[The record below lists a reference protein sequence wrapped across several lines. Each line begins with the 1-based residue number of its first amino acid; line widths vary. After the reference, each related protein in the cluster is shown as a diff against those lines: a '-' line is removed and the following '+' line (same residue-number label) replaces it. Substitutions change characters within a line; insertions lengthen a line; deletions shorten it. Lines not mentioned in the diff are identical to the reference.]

1 MWLVNSNDEP
11 TFPHKLLLEKT
22 QSSKICKASANGL
35 SSNIKLSKPRLSK
48 MKQLGR
54 NFPVDDFFEPL
65 GEKGPIE
72 NSLVKKI
79 KNIHVKDLENK
90 DAVHIFSEKTVD
102 TISEKFKGE
111 IAKHAGSG
119 ITLTSNE
126 IKDIIKVIRSSGN
139 KGSL

>member
-1 MWLVNSNDEP
+1 MWLVNSNDES
-11 TFPHKLLLEKT
+11 TFPRKLLLTKNH
-22 QSSKICKASANGL
+22 SSKICKVSANGL
-35 SSNIKLSKPRLSK
+35 SANKKFSKAGLSK
-48 MKQLGR
+48 MRQLGG

-102 TISEKFKGE
+102 TI
-111 IAKHAGSG
+111 
-119 ITLTSNE
+119 
-126 IKDIIKVIRSSGN
+126 R
-139 KGSL
+139 

>member
-1 MWLVNSNDEP
+1 MWLVNSNDES
-11 TFPHKLLLEKT
+11 TFPQKLLLTNT

-35 SSNIKLSKPRLSK
+35 SANIKFSKARLSK
-48 MKQLGR
+48 MIHLGGD
-54 NFPVDDFFEPL
+54 FLVDDFFEPL

-72 NSLVKKI
+72 NSLVKKK

-90 DAVHIFSEKTVD
+90 DAVHTFSDTTVD
-102 TISEKFKGE
+102 TISEKFKGK

-126 IKDIIKVIRSSGN
+126 IKDIIKVIRSSEN
-139 KGSL
+139 KGIL